1 MIDTDKLEEMIDES
15 GFKKSFIA
23 EKMGISRF
31 SFWKKCNNISEF
43 KASEISKLC
52 GILHITDLSEKE
64 EIFFLPNEWF

>member
-1 MIDTDKLEEMIDES
+1 MVDTVKLEKMIAES

-23 EKMGISRF
+23 EKLGITRF
-31 SFWKKCNNISEF
+31 ALSKKCNNVNEF

-64 EIFFLPNEWF
+64 EIFFLPNE